1 MSYSGNNILSRLSS
15 ALEIERNKSSKPK
28 TEAIVSFNVA
38 QSNFNKAVERMATK
52 DDVEYC
58 KKVLGEL
65 KSKRSELIG
74 KVSAT
79 YTAKNEDYYSK
90 IKKLNEMI
98 SKLTGLIRDY
108 ESEKKDLEYHYD
120 LDKSDI
126 KRGSAQYTRL
136 YWLNPI
142 NPSFPGTGE
151 APYTDAGNTS
161 DSAGN

>member
-1 MSYSGNNILSRLSS
+1 MSYSGNNILSRLSD

-65 KSKRSELIG
+65 KSKRSELTG
-74 KVSAT
+74 KVSST
-79 YTAKNEDYYSK
+79 YTAKNEEYYNK
-90 IKKLNEMI
+90 IKKLNDMI

-108 ESEKKDLEYHYD
+108 ESEKKDLAYNYD
-120 LDKSDI
+120 LDKNRRNTGD
-126 KRGSAQYTRL
+126 GAYTRL
-136 YWLNPI
+136 YWS
-142 NPSFPGTGE
+142 SFTPLPGDSV
-151 APYTDAGNTS
+151 YTDAGNT
-161 DSAGN
+161 DGSAGN

>member
-1 MSYSGNNILSRLSS
+1 MAYNAKNILTRLEE
-15 ALEIERNKSSKPK
+15 ALEITKDKRMKPVTDRFDYK
-28 TEAIVSFNVA
+28 VS
-38 QSNFNKAVERMATK
+38 QEKYRKAVELLATK
-52 DDVEYC
+52 DNVEYARE
-58 KKVLGEL
+58 VVNEL
-65 KSKRSELIG
+65 KGNRKEIVA
-74 KVSAT
+74 KVSGG
-79 YTAKNEDYYSK
+79 SK
-90 IKKLNEMI
+90 DQSLYDKARKLDEMI

-142 NPSFPGTGE
+142 NPTYPGEGN

>member
-1 MSYSGNNILSRLSS
+1 MAYNAKNILTRLEE
-15 ALEIERNKSSKPK
+15 ALEITKDKRMKPVTDRFDYK
-28 TEAIVSFNVA
+28 VS
-38 QSNFNKAVERMATK
+38 QEKYRKAVELLATK
-52 DDVEYC
+52 DNVEYARE
-58 KKVLGEL
+58 VVNEL
-65 KSKRSELIG
+65 KGNRKEIVA
-74 KVSAT
+74 KVSGG
-79 YTAKNEDYYSK
+79 SK
-90 IKKLNEMI
+90 DQSLYDKARKLDEMI

-142 NPSFPGTGE
+142 NPSFPGKGE

>member
-1 MSYSGNNILSRLSS
+1 MAYNAKNILTRLEE
-15 ALEIERNKSSKPK
+15 ALEITKDKRMKPVTDRFDYK
-28 TEAIVSFNVA
+28 VS
-38 QSNFNKAVERMATK
+38 QEKYRKAVERMATK

-58 KKVLGEL
+58 RKVLGEL

-136 YWLNPI
+136 YWSNFTPL
-142 NPSFPGTGE
+142 PGD
-151 APYTDAGNTS
+151 PVYTDAGNTS
-161 DSAGN
+161 GSEGN

>member
-1 MSYSGNNILSRLSS
+1 MAYNAKNILTRLEE
-15 ALEIERNKSSKPK
+15 ALEITKDKRMKPVTDRFDYK
-28 TEAIVSFNVA
+28 VS
-38 QSNFNKAVERMATK
+38 QEKYRKAVELLATK
-52 DDVEYC
+52 DNVEYARE
-58 KKVLGEL
+58 VVNEL
-65 KSKRSELIG
+65 KGNRKEIVA
-74 KVSAT
+74 KVSGG
-79 YTAKNEDYYSK
+79 SK
-90 IKKLNEMI
+90 DQSLYDKARKLDEMI

-120 LDKSDI
+120 LGKSDI

-142 NPSFPGTGE
+142 NPSFPGKGE

>member
-1 MSYSGNNILSRLSS
+1 MAYNAKNILTRLEE
-15 ALEIERNKSSKPK
+15 ALEITKDKRMKPVTDRFDYK
-28 TEAIVSFNVA
+28 VS
-38 QSNFNKAVERMATK
+38 QEKYRKAVELLATK
-52 DDVEYC
+52 DNVEYARE
-58 KKVLGEL
+58 VVNEL
-65 KSKRSELIG
+65 KGNRKEIVA
-74 KVSAT
+74 KVSGG
-79 YTAKNEDYYSK
+79 SK
-90 IKKLNEMI
+90 DQSLYDKARKLDEMI